1 MPHSV
6 KGLRS
11 EHSASSW
18 SSARRRYSSCH
29 LALCICCNQ
38 SAVTMRLGTGLTS
51 AKLTPFFR
59 SSTAGWTADSEYLFG
74 AEFSLH
80 DKKITPDRL
89 RGWSILNSF
98 GNYWIIVWALVSS
111 RETMADWADAGETSS
126 SRRPSRARFP
136 DPPKR

>member
-51 AKLTPFFR
+51 AKLTPFSR
-59 SSTAGWTADSEYLFG
+59 SSTAGWTADSKYLFG

-80 DKKITPDRL
+80 GKKIKPQPFTGMVNFEQFRQLLHRRL
-89 RGWSILNSF
+89 APTRREPAQGFAIAGWL
-98 GNYWIIVWALVSS
+98 GNRLL
-111 RETMADWADAGETSS
+111 
-126 SRRPSRARFP
+126 
-136 DPPKR
+136 